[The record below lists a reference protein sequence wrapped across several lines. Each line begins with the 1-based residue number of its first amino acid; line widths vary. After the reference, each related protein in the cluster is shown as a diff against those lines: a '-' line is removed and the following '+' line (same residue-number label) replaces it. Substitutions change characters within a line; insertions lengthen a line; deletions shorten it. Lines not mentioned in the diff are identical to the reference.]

1 MDETC
6 CFRESLKTKAIPP
19 PLTLGPPEERGKE
32 RTEYLVSGVSGG
44 ARSAILA
51 SSPAG
56 RSQVSVS
63 SMMSL
68 LLSRMNVEMS
78 DLLLDVPT
86 ELAFKR
92 QTRSVFSVETD

>member
-32 RTEYLVSGVSGG
+32 RTEYPGG
-44 ARSAILA
+44 ARFAILA

-56 RSQVSVS
+56 VQPGLRQQHDVDVVVKNERGDVGSAPG
-63 SMMSL
+63 
-68 LLSRMNVEMS
+68 RAA
-78 DLLLDVPT
+78 DLAL
-86 ELAFKR
+86 KR
-92 QTRSVFSVETD
+92 QTRRVFSVEKG

>member
-32 RTEYLVSGVSGG
+32 RTEYPGE

-56 RSQVSVS
+56 RSQVSVDDVDVVVKNERGDVGS
-63 SMMSL
+63 SPRRANGSCVKETDKE
-68 LLSRMNVEMS
+68 R
-78 DLLLDVPT
+78 
-86 ELAFKR
+86 
-92 QTRSVFSVETD
+92 VFS